1 MISNLEPARS
11 MEASGKLHVRSAEV
25 RDKILRMDFDRAHG
39 DQKFFQFDGLKG
51 VKAGET
57 G

>member
-1 MISNLEPARS
+1 